1 MNPFGASVGPE
12 SLHIDYFGFVI
23 LVFSCLLVLHIAG
36 NDKLIYHLNDHVCAI
51 LGLSGFV
58 CCIWSVLALHFL

>member
-12 SLHIDYFGFVI
+12 SLHIDYFGFVF
-23 LVFSCLLVLHIAG
+23 VFSWPLVLHIAG
-36 NDKLIYHLNDHVCAI
+36 YDKLIYLLNDHVCAI